1 LNAYI
6 GATRQEKQYVI
17 GLGNNGNLQQAVG
30 KYASKRWRMMD
41 DAEKTLYYE
50 LEEYYNKTV
59 NDLPSSTESTSTTSP
74 PSLPPL
80 GKPSAAAAA
89 AAAAAAS
96 VVATGSGGLRSDND
110 SESEPYPFSSD
121 EDGDQPHISR
131 DATATHR
138 GDVRVR
144 EREHATAAVATAIPK
159 SLERTIFAVGGLQYV
174 DDSSDSGSD
183 EDV

>member
-80 GKPSAAAAA
+80 GKPSAAAT

-96 VVATGSGGLRSDND
+96 VVATGSGRLRGDND

-131 DATATHR
+131 DAATHR
-138 GDVRVR
+138 GDVR